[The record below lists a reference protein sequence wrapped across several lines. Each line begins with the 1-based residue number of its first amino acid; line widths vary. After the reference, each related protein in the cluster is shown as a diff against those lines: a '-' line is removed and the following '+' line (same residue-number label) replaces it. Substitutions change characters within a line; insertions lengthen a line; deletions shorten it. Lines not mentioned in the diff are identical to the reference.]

1 MKSGHISSFISLF
14 WYITQLYKKGTNIT
28 RSMDFYIS
36 NMLRKVMIY
45 FTPQVGTFTF
55 NINIWWPTFAY
66 QWQYL

>member
-1 MKSGHISSFISLF
+1 
-14 WYITQLYKKGTNIT
+14 
-28 RSMDFYIS
+28 MDFYIS

-66 QWQYL
+66 QWQYLTTWQWHYYSFNRWKG